1 VYALTDEDWKAQLLS
16 PFKVMV
22 KTCEKK
28 NKNPWFSSDVPLT
41 QSIELNDIHYIP
53 LEYGSIYSSGAELG
67 HNDRYV
73 QPASVPGHGIDW
85 IVELNSLW
93 QAWSYG
99 GAHVT
104 WFLKKVLGLWC
115 TLW

>member
-1 VYALTDEDWKAQLLS
+1 MK
-16 PFKVMV
+16 K
-22 KTCEKK
+22 KT
-28 NKNPWFSSDVPLT
+28 WFSSDVPLT

-53 LEYGSIYSSGAELG
+53 LEYEYGSIYYIYSSGAELG

-73 QPASVPGHGIDW
+73 QPANVPGHGIDW

-99 GAHVT
+99 GAHVS
-104 WFLKKVLGLWC
+104 WFLKKVLGLLC